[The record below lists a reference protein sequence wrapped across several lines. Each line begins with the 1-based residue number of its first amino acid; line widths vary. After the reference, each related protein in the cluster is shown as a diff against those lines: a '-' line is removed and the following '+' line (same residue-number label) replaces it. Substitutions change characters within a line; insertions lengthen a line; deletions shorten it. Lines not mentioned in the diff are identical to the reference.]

1 MTQSSSTPSS
11 FSIVAVRGTLWS
23 YLSYFSGKLLNF
35 ISTLILAR
43 LLVPEQF
50 GLVAYCTVVIQYLD
64 IINTAGLGHTL
75 IARKDKFEQAANAA
89 FVASIVLGLASFV
102 IAWFSAPLVANF
114 FREEGVTDLFRVL
127 CLSLPIGNLGLVP
140 GAILGRNL
148 EFRKR
153 LINDFGRILAK
164 GLTSVVLALAGW
176 GPWSLVYGQL
186 VGELV
191 GSILA
196 WVLASW
202 RPSRAFDPQ
211 VTRETLIFGFHIILA
226 NVAAELRN
234 NVDYIIV
241 GRVLGPAL
249 LGIYTMAYRIP
260 ELIIGNINMVV
271 ASVTF
276 PLLARAQNDI
286 ATLRSVYFGYIR
298 YIALFAY
305 LAAFGLVLV
314 SGPFVEVFM
323 SPEWNDMIL
332 PMSLIAIAFGIKTT
346 GYVTGVLYKAVGRPD
361 LLNRILLTQFPLAIV
376 VLIYCSRWGIVGVAA
391 GQLVLSFVYVS
402 MATVV
407 INRLLKFSLQELLKA
422 LFPAIISSVIMI
434 AVVKV
439 FQLNLDLGGVVGL
452 FTYVFLGG
460 ATYLAALGVINREII
475 IDAFTTLRAAFSRS

>member
-1 MTQSSSTPSS
+1 VAQSTPVSTS
-11 FSIVAVRGTLWS
+11 FSIAAVRGTLWS

-50 GLVAYCTVVIQYLD
+50 GLVAYCTLVIQYLD
-64 IINTAGLGHTL
+64 IINTAGLGHAL
-75 IARKDKFEQAANAA
+75 VARKDKFEQAANSA
-89 FVASIVLGLASFV
+89 FVASIVLGLASFIV
-102 IAWFSAPLVANF
+102 SWFSAPLVANF

-140 GAILGRNL
+140 TAILGRNL

-153 LINDFGRILAK
+153 VINDFGRILTK
-164 GLTSVVLALAGW
+164 GVVSVALAFAGW

-186 VGELV
+186 AGELI

-196 WVLASW
+196 WALAGW
-202 RPSRAFDPQ
+202 RPSRTFDRQ
-211 VTRETLIFGFHIILA
+211 VSREVLIFGFHIILA

-241 GRVLGPAL
+241 GRILGPAL

-260 ELIIGNINMVV
+260 ELVIGNINMVV

-276 PLLARAQNDI
+276 PLLSRAQNDS

-314 SGPFVEVFM
+314 SGPFVEAFL
-323 SPEWNDMIL
+323 SPAWNDMIL
-332 PMSLIAIAFGIKTT
+332 PMSLIAVAFGIKAI

-361 LLNRILLTQFPLAIV
+361 ILNRILLTQFPLAIV
-376 VLIYCSRWGIVGVAA
+376 VLIYCSRWGIIGVAA
-391 GQLVLSFVYVS
+391 GQAVLSFVYVG
-402 MATVV
+402 MATIVA
-407 INRLLKFSLQELLKA
+407 NRLLKFRLRELLEA
-422 LFPAIISSVIMI
+422 LWPAVVSSLVMI

-439 FQLNLDLGGVVGL
+439 FQLNFDLGGLVGVL
-452 FTYVFLGG
+452 AYAALGG
-460 ATYLAALGVINREII
+460 AIYFGVLRLINREII
-475 IDAFTTLRAAFSRS
+475 RDAFSTLRAALSRS